1 MDTKGQCHFA
11 KHVRTSLFC
20 NIFFCLIVFRIS
32 RKTSSVCEKCGQHY
46 RDSLVYWL
54 QFKDDDEFPSVAFG
68 NIAGGSAPWARR
80 PSACSAP
87 FRELR
92 VPKARL
98 LRDRE
103 PHPAECGALQASA
116 QVRRSDSS
124 GSRQTPAASQRSAAV
139 RPACRTYAT
148 PRRRWAQRG
157 AACLHELRVFR
168 ASRSSIRSV
177 SSRSRRCAGH
187 AQQMVVR
194 FRIVARPTTD
204 TPRMRGWRAPRQAV
218 RASVSRSVVGRTP
231 PQARIGLL
239 THFA

>member
-103 PHPAECGALQASA
+103 PHPAECAALQASA

-148 PRRRWAQRG
+148 GAVRLGLGDRPRFPRRSVNSAFQRPACSATVNRTQRG
-157 AACLHELRVFR
+157 ALQASARVR
-168 ASRSSIRSV
+168 RS
-177 SSRSRRCAGH
+177 
-187 AQQMVVR
+187 
-194 FRIVARPTTD
+194 D
-204 TPRMRGWRAPRQAV
+204 
-218 RASVSRSVVGRTP
+218 
-231 PQARIGLL
+231 
-239 THFA
+239 